1 MFVHNQHNKIAEK
14 NSVFK
19 NTCANKIGAT
29 VYYQFQQSIPLPNF
43 VNLKATS
50 PTWMILLFT
59 CAILYDINLLPKI
72 TVYYNYSIL
81 V

>member
-50 PTWMILLFT
+50 PT
-59 CAILYDINLLPKI
+59 
-72 TVYYNYSIL
+72 
-81 V
+81 